1 MLSCFRL
8 LPGICE
14 GLLAGTNMIM
24 LALAYGTHLLRNN
37 RLQLISNTKTKLAW
51 HDRVLLQFVNI
62 SLTVNAHYQNLS
74 TLKILLLLLKISFEI
89 RTIHFFQTYEMTAAT
104 VAFWICKEKIIQCAF
119 SQHMKHISNWVLT
132 LKTYYGN
139 ALGST
144 THFVQ
149 REMGKKLKERE
160 SLCWL

>member
-51 HDRVLLQFVNI
+51 HDRVLLEFVNI

-104 VAFWICKEKIIQCAF
+104 VAFWICKEKNYTMCFFPA
-119 SQHMKHISNWVLT
+119 HE
-132 LKTYYGN
+132 
-139 ALGST
+139 
-144 THFVQ
+144 THF
-149 REMGKKLKERE
+149 KLSVDFKNI
-160 SLCWL
+160 LWQCTW